1 MNTRVRYRTKSFLCF
16 VVLCILVSLFT
27 VACASSNPSIPAT
40 NETIMRPSPS
50 NPKEST
56 FPETTISKD
65 DRVAYTDQLLL
76 DLLEEARAILRE
88 EPNLT
93 LPLDEY
99 LNCYATRVKG
109 VDGEFTIT
117 EDAINIHFSGNVRKE
132 ERVAY
137 LVFLHLLEERYGDC
151 IMWCDYKYDP
161 MSSRFPILAFYF
173 NLYYKEDGF
182 DTVEDCY
189 MEYGET
195 LPYSYHVYFGKCRII
210 RSEYESDDSK
220 KVIVI
225 YE

>member
-1 MNTRVRYRTKSFLCF
+1 MKMRLLRCLCLLLCAALLAGCQLSPTPNTT
-16 VVLCILVSLFT
+16 
-27 VACASSNPSIPAT
+27 AAT
-40 NETIMRPSPS
+40 TQPPTTTA
-50 NPKEST
+50 P
-56 FPETTISKD
+56 PETTISKD

-76 DLLEEARAILRE
+76 DLLEEARTILCA

-93 LPLDEY
+93 LPLDKY

-151 IMWCDYKYDP
+151 ITWIDSKYDP
-161 MSSRFPILAFYF
+161 MSSRFPVLEFYF

-182 DTVEDCY
+182 DTIEECLKK
-189 MEYGET
+189 YGSS
-195 LPYSYHVYFGKCRII
+195 LPYGYYVDFGQCRII
-210 RSEYESDDSK
+210 RYVGEFPDNAR
-220 KVIVI
+220 VRVI
-225 YE
+225 YD